1 LTVPP
6 PKNTHRPP
14 TRRPPFPQRVVDLQL
29 RDLQLGGVA
38 LSAQDR
44 GRFNEIQQE
53 LAKVGGKP

>member
-1 LTVPP
+1 
-6 PKNTHRPP
+6 
-14 TRRPPFPQRVVDLQL
+14 VVDLQL